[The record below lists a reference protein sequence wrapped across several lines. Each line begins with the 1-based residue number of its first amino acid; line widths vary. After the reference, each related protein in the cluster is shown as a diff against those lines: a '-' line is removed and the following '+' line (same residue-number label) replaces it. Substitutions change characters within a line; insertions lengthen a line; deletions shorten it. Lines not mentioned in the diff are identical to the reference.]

1 MNRAALRRGVADRAH
16 VLDRMHA
23 RELIV
28 ARERCFM
35 PDEKLLDARGDELIL
50 DCAEALRAFR
60 VAAPHVVLEA
70 IRVRDESGR
79 HGAAIIADQ
88 HRALAARSI
97 RLRRLQPY
105 ARRCRARTRSSCR
118 AA

>member
-35 PDEKLLDARGDELIL
+35 PDEKLLDARRDELIL

-79 HGAAIIADQ
+79 HGAAIIADPMPRTGGAI
-88 HRALAARSI
+88 HSLAVPAATCS
-97 RLRRLQPY
+97 LV
-105 ARRCRARTRSSCR
+105 RARQLLEAT
-118 AA
+118 